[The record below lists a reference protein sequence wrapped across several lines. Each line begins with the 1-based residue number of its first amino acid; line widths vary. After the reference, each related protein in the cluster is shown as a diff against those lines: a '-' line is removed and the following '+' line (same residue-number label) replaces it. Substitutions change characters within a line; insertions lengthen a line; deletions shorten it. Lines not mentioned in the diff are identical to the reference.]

1 MMLPKP
7 TAEQAKLLATMLD
20 AGVIAPDAIDLLAP
34 ETEPSIRPELA
45 EAWPQY
51 PSVLRE
57 RVALNRGRDW
67 LQMDAAERLAYATQL
82 AYNSMAYAVYRK
94 PVASLDGADLKKHLD
109 FLDRLEKK
117 QAGTAGADDPM
128 AAFIQ
133 KFKSKLDKD
142 AKAAAKS
149 EAVN

>member
-1 MMLPKP
+1 MKLPAP
-7 TAEQAKLLATMLD
+7 TADQAKLLALMLD
-20 AGVIAPDAIDLLAP
+20 AGVTATDAIDLLAADQ
-34 ETEPSIRPELA
+34 PSDVRIPLA

-51 PSVLRE
+51 PAVLRA
-57 RVALNRGRDW
+57 RVALNQGRDW
-67 LQMDAAERLAYATQL
+67 LQMNAAERLAYATTL

-133 KFKSKLDKD
+133 KFKSKLDKE
-142 AKAAAKS
+142 AKAAAKN